1 VPYDYSMKRKRRT
14 KRRERKRERREK
26 GAFEANCK
34 GSGGS
39 VGRSRENLNFKRVR
53 RL

>member
-1 VPYDYSMKRKRRT
+1 MITYGIKGEEKEAEMVLL
-14 KRRERKRERREK
+14 ERIVKE
-26 GAFEANCK
+26 

-39 VGRSRENLNFKRVR
+39 AGGSRENLNFKRVR